1 MSMDGVRRVTRRNVA
16 LFIGALASI
25 GVMMAFLLPYLN
37 MALTSLKPP
46 QEVFTV
52 PPYFLPS
59 RLSIRNYLRMVE
71 YLPFWHY
78 LRNSLIVTVA
88 STILSTV
95 IGTMGGYSF
104 ARYGFPLR
112 KLLLLLTILAKMIP
126 LIVIAVPVYLLMRT
140 LRLGDTLIGLIL
152 VYTSINLPFVIWLMT
167 GFFAGLPREMEEAG
181 LIDGCGRLGIF
192 ARIIIPIAAPG
203 VATTAIFSFMFGW
216 NEFLFALLLTASK
229 AKTMPVGISEFIT
242 VFSIEWGPMAA
253 TAVSFTVPILIFSLF
268 VQRHIVTG
276 MTLGAVKG

>member
-1 MSMDGVRRVTRRNVA
+1 MNRIRRVTRKNIAISLGAVA
-16 LFIGALASI
+16 SFA
-25 GVMMAFLLPYLN
+25 VMMAFLLPYLN

-59 RLSIRNYLRMVE
+59 RLSIRNYFRMIE
-71 YLPFWHY
+71 YLPFGLY
-78 LRNSLIVTVA
+78 LRNSLIVTIF
-88 STILSTV
+88 STILSTT

-112 KLLLLLTILAKMIP
+112 RMLLLLTILTKMIP
-126 LIVIAVPVYLLMRT
+126 LIVIGVPVYLLMRS
-140 LRLGDTLIGLIL
+140 LHLGDTLAGLIL
-152 VYTSINLPFVIWLMT
+152 VYTSVNLPFVIWLMT

-192 ARIIIPIAAPG
+192 TRIIIPIAAPG

-216 NEFLFALLLTASK
+216 NEFLFALLLTATK

-242 VFSIEWGPMAA
+242 VFSIEWGPMSA
-253 TAVSFTVPILIFSLF
+253 TAVCFTIPILIFSLF